1 MTTSEA
7 TVSIVPDEREVLL
20 ATIASQNQAFRFA
33 VSGVTEA
40 QARSVPGASAMS
52 LSSLLN
58 HVIQG
63 ENSAIDRIAGTDGQS
78 STGNDPTAAWLA
90 GWQVADDESV
100 ADQLARLNE
109 AAERMTKVVRA
120 EQRLDRIVDLPDDV
134 RKWMPADIV
143 PTVRW
148 MLLHQI
154 EELARHAGH
163 ADIIRESLDG
173 ATADQLRSS

>member
-1 MTTSEA
+1 MTTSET
-7 TVSIVPDEREVLL
+7 TVSIVPDEREALL
-20 ATIASQNQAFRFA
+20 ATITSQNQAFRYA
-33 VSGVTEA
+33 VSGLTEA
-40 QARSVPGASAMS
+40 QARSVPSASAMS
-52 LSSLLN
+52 LASLLN

-63 ENSAIDRIAGTDGQS
+63 ESSAIDRIVGTRS
-78 STGNDPTAAWLA
+78 EVDPTAAWLA
-90 GWQVADDESV
+90 AWQVADDESI
-100 ADQLARLNE
+100 ASQLARLDE
-109 AAERMTKVVRA
+109 TAERMTKVVRA
-120 EQRLDRIVDLPDDV
+120 ELDLNRIVDLPDDV

-143 PTVRW
+143 TTVRW